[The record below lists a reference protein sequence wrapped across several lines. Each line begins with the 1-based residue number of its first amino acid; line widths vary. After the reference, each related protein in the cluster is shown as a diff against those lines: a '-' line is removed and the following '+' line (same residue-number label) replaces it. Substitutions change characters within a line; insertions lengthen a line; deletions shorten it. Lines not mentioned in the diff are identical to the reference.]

1 MRVSPALSEVKLR
14 LQSLDVTDVAHHFGF
29 KHLPHGLLYLLEED
43 LRDPAAQGVD
53 GVQELGLDGVEER
66 LEHVVL
72 KGKLQG
78 EKHSCVFL
86 PSQSQSL
93 V

>member
-14 LQSLDVTDVAHHFGF
+14 LQSLDVADVSHHFGL
-29 KHLPHGLLYLLEED
+29 KHLPHGLLDLLEED
-43 LRDPAAQGVD
+43 LRDPATQGVD

-78 EKHSCVFL
+78 QKHSCVFFP
-86 PSQSQSL
+86 PSRVSF
-93 V
+93 

>member
-1 MRVSPALSEVKLR
+1 MLSEVKLR
-14 LQSLDVTDVAHHFGF
+14 PQSLDVTNAPHNIGL

-43 LRDPAAQGVD
+43 LRDPAAQGVN
-53 GVQELGLDGVEER
+53 GVQELGLDGVKER
-66 LEHVVL
+66 LEHVVF

-78 EKHSCVFL
+78 QKRVYF
-86 PSQSQSL
+86 